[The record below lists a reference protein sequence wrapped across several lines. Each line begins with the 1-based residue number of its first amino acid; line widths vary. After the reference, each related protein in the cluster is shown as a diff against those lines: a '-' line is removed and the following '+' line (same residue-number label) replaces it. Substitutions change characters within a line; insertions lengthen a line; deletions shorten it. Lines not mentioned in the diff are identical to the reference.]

1 MSDHPLARVDRL
13 VELAETLAA
22 AWGARASICTTVGQ
36 ERANLRLLGVT
47 GVDRAGR
54 PLAGAA
60 VDQFVAGRVDR
71 LAAGIILPFVAALAE
86 YDLSPQALALDVAS
100 GAVDLGLESELL
112 HDAPRRADVEAQAA
126 NLAASAFERM
136 DANRTARLEL
146 LAVIGDAARPWVGA
160 STTEPEAVDGAREA
174 GLLVA
179 AGVDVVRVDV
189 PAGRELADRL
199 HDAGFEVPSWRAG
212 SGTGPGD
219 PDAAPSG
226 SQRGLAEVRLAI
238 DEAAAERRGYARLA
252 TAALPL
258 AGPEQAVVA
267 AFERVDIVDGDP
279 IAEVVDGNVDPD
291 RALADHAFARRLIA
305 RSGSVVALGAGPLV
319 VAPDLARGAPSGPA
333 TLAGR
338 ALALELLGA
347 ALARRDGIPAG
358 RILVGAIPPWLIE
371 ERNSA
376 ALAIAQVLLRR
387 AALPGHPLVFEEP
400 ESEIAA
406 IRWRAILGAALPLAA
421 RDSLIIRRAT
431 AARAGRVVAETR
443 AIADVAADVAAT
455 YGPIDPRGVALDHA
469 RSTVAAA
476 IATLERLATDGWNSV
491 LGSPLDRPGAAR
503 LGADAVVERTE
514 SFDPFSVAGPPP
526 VVSSRPVMPPAD
538 TL

>member
-13 VELAETLAA
+13 VELAERLAA

-36 ERANLRLLGVT
+36 ERAYLRLLGVT

-60 VDQFVAGRVDR
+60 VDRYVSGRTDR
-71 LAAGIILPFVAALAE
+71 LAAGIILPFVAAMGE
-86 YDLSPQALALDVAS
+86 YDLAAQALALDVAS
-100 GAVDLGLESELL
+100 GAVDLSLESEVLQ
-112 HDAPRRADVEAQAA
+112 DSTRRAEVEAKAA
-126 NLAASAFERM
+126 ELAASAFERI

-146 LAVIGDAARPWVGA
+146 LAVIGDASRPWIGV
-160 STTEPEAVDGAREA
+160 STAEAEATDGAREA

-179 AGVDVVRVDV
+179 AGVDVVRVEV

-199 HDAGFEVPSWRAG
+199 HDAGVEVPPWHGRSAG
-212 SGTGPGD
+212 GPGEPD
-219 PDAAPSG
+219 PAPAG

-279 IAEVVDGNVDPD
+279 VAEVVDGNVDPD
-291 RALADHAFARRLIA
+291 RALADHSFAHRLIA
-305 RSGSVVALGAGPLV
+305 RSGSIVVLGAGPLV

-338 ALALELLGA
+338 ALALQLLGA

-371 ERNSA
+371 ERNPA

-387 AALPGHPLVFEEP
+387 AALPGQPLVFEEP
-400 ESEIAA
+400 EGDVSAM
-406 IRWRAILGAALPLAA
+406 RWRAILAAALPLAE
-421 RDSLIIRRAT
+421 RDGLIVRRTT
-431 AARAGRVVAETR
+431 AVRAGRVVAETR
-443 AIADVAADVAAT
+443 TMVEVASDIAGT
-455 YGPIDPRGVALDHA
+455 YGPIDPRGVALEHA
-469 RSTVAAA
+469 RATVAAA
-476 IATLERLATDGWNSV
+476 ISTLERLSTDGWGSV
-491 LGSPLDRPGAAR
+491 LGSPLDRPGIAR

-514 SFDPFSVAGPPP
+514 SFDPFLVSGPARSAG
-526 VVSSRPVMPPAD
+526 R
-538 TL
+538 